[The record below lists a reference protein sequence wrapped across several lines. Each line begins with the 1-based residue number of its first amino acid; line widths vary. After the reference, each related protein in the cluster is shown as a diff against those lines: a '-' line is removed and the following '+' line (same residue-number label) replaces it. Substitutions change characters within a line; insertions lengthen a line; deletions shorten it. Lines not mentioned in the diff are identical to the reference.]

1 MRALEFKIYPD
12 KLTTKDWSHW
22 KRADAHHILSVATDN
37 NVTCVEDGVG
47 YDTMVFKGTPEN
59 LFHFMYD
66 VAYRYDIEI
75 I

>member
-1 MRALEFKIYPD
+1 MRALQFKIYVD

-22 KRADAHHILSVATDN
+22 KRVDQEHILDCAEKN
-37 NVTCVEDGVG
+37 GVKG
-47 YDTMVFKGTPEN
+47 YLDKINDTITFEGKQGQ